1 MGSQD
6 DTPLLRTLKR
16 AAAALREAG
25 VPFALGGGYAA
36 YARGAAPPQH
46 DVDFMVLEED
56 AERALHALGTVGMQV
71 ERPPEDWL
79 VKAWDPV
86 PIEAV
91 KAGGAGMRGS
101 PVDPYLPSAMTRP
114 GAGDEPAILVD
125 LIFRPAGRAV
135 TPELLAEAEEIE
147 VGAVRMPVIS
157 ATHLVISK
165 LLAFSAHGCDFAEV
179 LPTAR
184 ALREQIDWLRVWKE
198 TAESPYAYAFLVL
211 LEQLGVITREEIHG
225 P

>member
-6 DTPLLRTLKR
+6 DSPLLHTLKR

-46 DVDFMVLEED
+46 DVDFMILEED
-56 AERALHALGTVGMQV
+56 AERALHSLATAGMRV
-71 ERPPEDWL
+71 DRPPEDWL
-79 VKAWDPV
+79 VKAWDPAPTGV
-86 PIEAV
+86 AAHWPGGIRSSPADPSPQAAT
-91 KAGGAGMRGS
+91 AG
-101 PVDPYLPSAMTRP
+101 L
-114 GAGDEPAILVD
+114 GAGDEQAILVD
-125 LIFRPAGRAV
+125 LIFRPAGRPV
-135 TPELLAEAEEIE
+135 TPELLAEAEELE

-165 LLAFSAHGCDFAEV
+165 LLAFSAHACDFAEP

-184 ALREQIDWLRVWKE
+184 ALREQIDWTRVRKE

-211 LEQLGVITREEIHG
+211 LEQLGVITREDVYE